1 MGGKQTCVAYPPP
14 MMNLIRGLRLRWD
27 IRRGG
32 AYEKGWSAFEAGDL
46 AGAAAVWTPLA
57 RRGNASAMYGLGLIA
72 ERGYPSSPRDV
83 QQAFLWMKEA
93 AGEGLGV
100 AYTALGRM
108 YEIGNGP
115 VPQDPAEAARY
126 YRYAAL
132 AGEPYAQ
139 VYLGRLYEHGDGVP
153 KDIEEAFRWYRKAAD
168 QGDEEALAILRT
180 IGGSKLEQ

>member
-1 MGGKQTCVAYPPP
+1 
-14 MMNLIRGLRLRWD
+14 
-27 IRRGG
+27 
-32 AYEKGWSAFEAGDL
+32 
-46 AGAAAVWTPLA
+46 
-57 RRGNASAMYGLGLIA
+57 
-72 ERGYPSSPRDV
+72 
-83 QQAFLWMKEA
+83 
-93 AGEGLGV
+93 LGV